1 MTEDQI
7 RKILEQHK
15 AGALSSDDALHH
27 LRALP
32 FEDLGFANIDHHRM
46 LRQGFPEV
54 VFGLGK
60 TVDQVGQIVESM
72 YKHSHNI
79 LVTRTTPAHFER
91 VKQIAPEAEFHEGA
105 RAIVVQKDS
114 KILGKGAVMVISAG
128 TSDMAVAEEA
138 VVTLKVMG
146 NEIDSL
152 YDVGVAGLHRLLDR
166 RERLAKARVVI
177 VVAGMEGAL
186 PSVVGG
192 LVSVPVIAVPTSVGY
207 GASFNGVAALL
218 GMLNSC
224 ASNVTVVNIDNGYG
238 AAVVASLINRLG

>member
-1 MTEDQI
+1 VTEDQI
-7 RKILEQHK
+7 RKILEGYK
-15 AGALSSDDALHH
+15 AGSLSPDDALHR
-27 LRALP
+27 LRSLP
-32 FEDLGFANIDHHRM
+32 FEDLGFANIDHHRT

-54 VFGLGK
+54 IFGMGK
-60 TVDQVGQIVESM
+60 TIDQVAKIVESM
-72 YKHSHNI
+72 HKHNHNI
-79 LVTRTTPAHFER
+79 LITRTTAAHFER

-105 RAIVVQKDS
+105 RAIVVQKDT
-114 KILGKGAVMVISAG
+114 KITGKGTVMVVSAG
-128 TSDMAVAEEA
+128 TSDMPVAEEA
-138 VVTLKVMG
+138 MVTLEVMG
-146 NEIDSL
+146 NTTDSL

-238 AAVVASLINRLG
+238 AAVVASLINRL

>member
-15 AGALSSDDALHH
+15 AGALSSDDALQS

-32 FEDLGFANIDHHRM
+32 FEDLGFANVDHHRM

-60 TVDQVGQIVESM
+60 TVDQVGKIVESM
-72 YKHSHNI
+72 YKHNHNI
-79 LVTRTTPAHFER
+79 LVTRTTAAHFER

-105 RAIVVQKDS
+105 RAIVVQKDA
-114 KILGKGAVMVISAG
+114 KILGKGPVMVVSAG

-238 AAVVASLINRLG
+238 AAVVASLINRLA